1 MFFVQWR
8 GSPASAI
15 GHPQT
20 WILAKPVR
28 IILIPPALAK
38 QQKMRAQQIRQW
50 IRDQFGLRGS

>member
-28 IILIPPALAK
+28 IILI
-38 QQKMRAQQIRQW
+38 RQPW
-50 IRDQFGLRGS
+50 PSNRRCVRSRSDNGYVISSGLRGS

>member
-28 IILIPPALAK
+28 IILIPPALATTN
-38 QQKMRAQQIRQW
+38 
-50 IRDQFGLRGS
+50 